1 MKRSDTRSDELGPDE
16 MGSWAPFVLAATQ
29 VVGALDTE
37 MKRAFGIGHF
47 DYVLLWEL
55 LRSPRRQARMSDLA
69 GMLRLAPSNI
79 THRVRRLENRGL
91 VVRRAAGHD
100 GRVVL
105 ARLTPKGLHL
115 LRDSRPLVQEGLRR
129 HFLDHIDPK
138 RLESVADIFAAIAKS
153 ETQPFGEYEDQPR

>member
-1 MKRSDTRSDELGPDE
+1 MKRTDTSTTELGPEE
-16 MGSWAPFVLAATQ
+16 MAALAPFVLAATQ
-29 VVGALDTE
+29 VIGALDTE

-69 GMLRLAPSNI
+69 SMLRLAPSNI

-91 VVRRAAGHD
+91 LVRRVDAND

-105 ARLTPKGLHL
+105 ARLTPKALRL
-115 LRDSRPLVQEGLRR
+115 LRDSRPLVRDGARR
-129 HFLDHIDPK
+129 HFLDHIDPN
-138 RLESVADIFAAIAKS
+138 RLESVAAIFSAIANP
-153 ETQPFGEYEDQPR
+153 ENPERRRT